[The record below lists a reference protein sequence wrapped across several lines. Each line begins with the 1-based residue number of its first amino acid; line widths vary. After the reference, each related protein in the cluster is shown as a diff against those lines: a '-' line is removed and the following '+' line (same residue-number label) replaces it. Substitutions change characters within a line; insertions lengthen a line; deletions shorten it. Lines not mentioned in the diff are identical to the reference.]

1 MRSGRKAD
9 SPKGESMITW
19 THVALSVSDLERSV
33 GFYREI
39 CGLSVVRD
47 RRAEG
52 GRTVWL
58 GYPPA
63 RSEHDERGGAGRANA
78 VHERSEEALTEDPS
92 FVLVLDPTATRPST
106 VDHLGFECS
115 TRELVDEK
123 ARLGG
128 ELGILVGPPKDSGG
142 SVGYWVMLRDPD
154 GHRVEFSHGQPLRG
168 LR

>member
-1 MRSGRKAD
+1 MRPRRRRPD
-9 SPKGESMITW
+9 SPKGRREITW

-33 GFYREI
+33 GFYREV
-39 CGLSVVRD
+39 CGLAVVRD
-47 RRAEG
+47 RRLEG

-58 GYPPA
+58 GYP
-63 RSEHDERGGAGRANA
+63 SAGDD
-78 VHERSEEALTEDPS
+78 EDPS
-92 FVLVLDPTATRPST
+92 FVLVLDPAATRPST

-123 ARLGG
+123 ARLGA

-154 GHRVEFSHGQPLRG
+154 GHQVEFAHGQPLRG